1 MSSAEKDE
9 WMIVDQVMDSSNFDF
24 TLGGELEDDVVD
36 VEEVELGGN
45 SNPPVSTNADVID
58 VQDAVVEVGQ
68 NTKNRLKRKVPPRAP
83 KPKNEPE
90 KRYRSPY
97 WDHLNDIKEDENEEH
112 SCKGPNENQI
122 KLHSDQVKADCYG
135 KFQVGESDETA
146 CMPSNSDLHE
156 WGQSNLMDTIP
167 RAGSSSSQAFSSRS
181 LHP

>member
-1 MSSAEKDE
+1 MMQPLSRLQIS
-9 WMIVDQVMDSSNFDF
+9 
-24 TLGGELEDDVVD
+24 L
-36 VEEVELGGN
+36 
-45 SNPPVSTNADVID
+45 PVSVAIHAFAILVLVAI
-58 VQDAVVEVGQ
+58 
-68 NTKNRLKRKVPPRAP
+68 
-83 KPKNEPE
+83 
-90 KRYRSPY
+90 
-97 WDHLNDIKEDENEEH
+97 HNEEH

-181 LHP
+181 LHPSSRFLSRFNFIPGNVSMELIQPPFRG